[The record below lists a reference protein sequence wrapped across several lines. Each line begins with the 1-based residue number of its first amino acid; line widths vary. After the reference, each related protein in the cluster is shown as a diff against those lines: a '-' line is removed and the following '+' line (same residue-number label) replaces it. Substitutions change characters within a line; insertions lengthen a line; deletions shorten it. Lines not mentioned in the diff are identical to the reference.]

1 MNYSA
6 SVSALRAASLSQQ
19 ITANDLANMN
29 TNEYRS
35 KRLDLESGPE
45 GKGVRP
51 AAIRENTTPGPAV
64 EEFRTYENE
73 QGRVRQ
79 REVRV
84 EGSNT
89 DVAEEMVQMIEDE
102 TYQKSNA
109 EVIAAHH
116 RATGNVLD
124 ILI

>member
-6 SVSALRAASLSQQ
+6 NVSALRAASLSQQ
-19 ITANDLANMN
+19 ITANDVANIN

-45 GKGVRP
+45 GRGVRP
-51 AAIRENTTPGPAV
+51 AAVRENTSPGPSV
-64 EEFRTYENE
+64 EELQTYEDE

-79 REVRV
+79 RQARV

-89 DVAEEMVQMIEDE
+89 DLAEETVQMIEDE
-102 TYQKSNA
+102 VYMQSNA
-109 EVIAAHH
+109 EAIAAHH

-124 ILI
+124 ILV